1 MSLIIRNIEKGDYK
15 EVEILTREAFWNVY
29 RPGCSEHLVL
39 HNLHQNN
46 KSIEDLE
53 LVVECDGK
61 IVGHIVY
68 SKGYI
73 DGLKNETFITFGPIS
88 VHPNFQKNEIGST
101 LIRISMQKALRLGFS
116 AVFITGNPDYYKKFG
131 FESASKYGVHLQGVP
146 ATEEAPFFM
155 VRTLKEDV
163 LKDIEGYFVFDECYN
178 VDQDDVDEFDKNF
191 EPKKKEVRDDHLG

>member
-61 IVGHIVY
+61 IVGHHLSLVD
-68 SKGYI
+68 SF
-73 DGLKNETFITFGPIS
+73 DSSVQNEM
-88 VHPNFQKNEIGST
+88 NEDQKLE
-101 LIRISMQKALRLGFS
+101 LINIYLDM
-116 AVFITGNPDYYKKFG
+116 IKK
-131 FESASKYGVHLQGVP
+131 LQ
-146 ATEEAPFFM
+146 
-155 VRTLKEDV
+155 
-163 LKDIEGYFVFDECYN
+163 
-178 VDQDDVDEFDKNF
+178 
-191 EPKKKEVRDDHLG
+191 